1 MPAGGSPTIS
11 VVIAVH
17 NGARMLD
24 RCLEAL
30 SKSAVSPWECLVVDD
45 GSDDDM
51 TAVAE
56 RRGVCAVSLSKRRG
70 PAHARN
76 VGARQARGDVVL
88 FLDADV
94 CVHEDA
100 LARIADHFRY
110 DTSLVAV
117 IGAYDDTP
125 AATPF
130 VSQYRNLLH
139 CSTHRLGLPDASTF
153 WSGCGAIRR
162 EAFLSCGGFDDHF
175 VRPAIEDIE
184 FGSRLKANGGHI
196 LLDPAI
202 QVQHLKCWTLRSM
215 IKTDIFDRGIPW
227 TRLILRSGSM
237 PNDLNVRWSQR
248 LSVVLASILT
258 GALML
263 GAGYTALACMLAL
276 VRLNWPFYSLVSRR
290 LGFWSVLR
298 AVPLH
303 FLFHFYCGVAFV
315 LGASMHLLS
324 RAQPAASKVPGE
336 QIS

>member
-1 MPAGGSPTIS
+1 MPTGGSPTIS

-17 NGARMLD
+17 NGAQTLE

-30 SKSAVSPWECLVVDD
+30 SKSAVTPLECLVVDD
-45 GSDDDM
+45 ASDDD
-51 TAVAE
+51 TAAVAE
-56 RRGVCAVSLSKRRG
+56 RHGVLAIALDNRLG

-76 VGARQARGDVVL
+76 VGARQARGEVVL

-94 CVHEDA
+94 CIHHDA
-100 LARIADHFRY
+100 LTRIVDHLRF
-110 DTSLVAV
+110 DPSLDAV
-117 IGAYDDTP
+117 IGAYDDSP

-153 WSGCGAIRR
+153 WSACGAIRK
-162 EAFLSCGGFDDHF
+162 EAFLRCGGFDDHF
-175 VRPAIEDIE
+175 DRPAIEDIE
-184 FGSRLKANGGHI
+184 FGSRLKAQGGRI

-215 IKTDIFDRGIPW
+215 IQTDIFDRGIPW

-248 LSVVLASILT
+248 LSVALASVLSV
-258 GALML
+258 ALLL
-263 GAGYTALACMLAL
+263 GAGYTALACTLAL
-276 VRLNWPFYSLVSRR
+276 VRLNWPFYSLVSKR
-290 LGFWSVLR
+290 LGLWFALR
-298 AVPLH
+298 AAPLH
-303 FLFHFYCGVAFV
+303 FLFHFYCGVAFL

-324 RAQPAASKVPGE
+324 RAERAASELPGE